1 MKKIVL
7 IMTVTVLSLI
17 PPLSK
22 FSHQEDK
29 DKRIS
34 YGNSFILVKFH
45 KDVDDGKKF
54 YLKPADLQSRHIRKI
69 LKHYEVESMQA
80 VYRNRYSKDGKLIP
94 NKKYADAT
102 STFRYIMSND
112 STRAKEIAFLL
123 QKEKGV
129 LLAIPES
136 PITINYFVEPDDTAY
151 GSQWYLNSEDY
162 PSADIDAE
170 KAWNIHVGRNDVIVA
185 VCDGGIDYTHDDL
198 DPGDRSRIIAGYD
211 TGSGDNDP
219 MDDLPDHTSLS
230 YAGHGT
236 SVAGIIG
243 AITNN
248 NNDISGIM
256 WNCKIMPVK
265 MVGSGTIKFPFAG
278 TVVDFSTTAL
288 PGDVADAIDFA
299 VNNDANII
307 NLSYGFKDL
316 GWPIGDIILRWPH
329 VYEAILNAY
338 NNNVVVVAAMGN
350 EYTDGNPVEYP
361 AGFGLE
367 VIAVGNTNE
376 ALQRSSTSNTGQHI
390 DLAAPGSS
398 ILTTKRGG
406 GTVTSGGTSMSAP
419 IVSGISG
426 LLLSQGK
433 DRNMNLTNDDIRH
446 ILEITADDITPPGF
460 DEETGYG
467 KVNAYNALSLID
479 EPNTLVHGTSIGGQ
493 SVYQATLN
501 WVYIGQRWNLASGVY
516 YGVKRYQIT
525 KHIEFDVPFC
535 SAPEVWIRERESISI
550 SAANPNIGYP
560 WAEITNITQTGF
572 DVKYYAFFIQY
583 NLLGQTINKWIPSQ
597 PAATKIEY
605 TAVGVP
611 NIAATAGPITGPS
624 IVCSPGVFTV
634 QNLPPGCSITWNPGP
649 YLTMT
654 SQQGSNP
661 CTFAANGSGASWVEA
676 TITSSTCGSKVLPK
690 LNFWVGAPPYPVITS
705 NQPYTIYVSGDIVLN
720 DTNVETYG
728 GLVQYFQWTWNSDD
742 VCCLYDMTAGYQMFY
757 GAFPGTVRIRTKVQ
771 NTCGSTDWSEPVFVE
786 VIEEGFFM
794 FPNPAS
800 DNVQVTIPYEPGQ
813 ETKLFTVRIFNI
825 YGVQVYSSKKSGN
838 KFDLSISTLQ
848 NGIYIVEVYDGKSAK
863 RKQLA
868 VKRN

>member
-1 MKKIVL
+1 M
-7 IMTVTVLSLI
+7 
-17 PPLSK
+17 
-22 FSHQEDK
+22 
-29 DKRIS
+29 
-34 YGNSFILVKFH
+34 
-45 KDVDDGKKF
+45 
-54 YLKPADLQSRHIRKI
+54 
-69 LKHYEVESMQA
+69 
-80 VYRNRYSKDGKLIP
+80 
-94 NKKYADAT
+94 
-102 STFRYIMSND
+102 
-112 STRAKEIAFLL
+112 
-123 QKEKGV
+123 
-129 LLAIPES
+129 
-136 PITINYFVEPDDTAY
+136 
-151 GSQWYLNSEDY
+151 
-162 PSADIDAE
+162 
-170 KAWNIHVGRNDVIVA
+170 
-185 VCDGGIDYTHDDL
+185 
-198 DPGDRSRIIAGYD
+198 
-211 TGSGDNDP
+211 
-219 MDDLPDHTSLS
+219 
-230 YAGHGT
+230 
-236 SVAGIIG
+236 
-243 AITNN
+243 
-248 NNDISGIM
+248 
-256 WNCKIMPVK
+256 
-265 MVGSGTIKFPFAG
+265 
-278 TVVDFSTTAL
+278 
-288 PGDVADAIDFA
+288 
-299 VNNDANII
+299 NNDANVI

-350 EYTDGNPVEYP
+350 EYNDGNPVEYP

-376 ALQRSSTSNTGQHI
+376 ALQRSSSSNTGQHI
-390 DLAAPGSS
+390 DLSAPGSS

-426 LLLSQGK
+426 LLISQGK

-460 DEETGYG
+460 DQETGYG

-535 SAPEVWIRERESISI
+535 SSPEVWIRERESISI

-597 PAATKIEY
+597 PAETKIEY

-611 NIAATAGPITGPS
+611 NIAAAAGPITGPS

-634 QNLPPGCSITWNPGP
+634 QNLSPGCSITWNPGP

-676 TITSSTCGSKVLPK
+676 TITDSTCGSTTLPK
-690 LNFWVGAPPYPVITS
+690 SYVQVNPSYSFISTDYDQDCNTVTLTTNLPSYTSVTWNASSNFLIDGYYPPLSKQGNSIMVTS
-705 NQPYTIYVSGDIVLN
+705 TDGNGGSVYGTTSLGCSVTPYTSFCPCQSWSGASITWIWACPSPGEPLIAEVSPLHPDATEYKWYIGDQFFETTYDGYLQTYNWPCTSEMPHLYVTGVTSCGHTELIDGGEFFPACGGN
-720 DTNVETYG
+720 RSSSNVI
-728 GLVQYFQWTWNSDD
+728 
-742 VCCLYDMTAGYQMFY
+742 LY
-757 GAFPGTVRIRTKVQ
+757 
-771 NTCGSTDWSEPVFVE
+771 
-786 VIEEGFFM
+786 
-794 FPNPAS
+794 PNPAS
-800 DNVQVTIPYEPGQ
+800 SEVTITLEEKQSPINLISSEILINTLSEITQ
-813 ETKLFTVRIFNI
+813 VKLIDKTGMTRKLMNF
-825 YGVQVYSSKKSGN
+825 
-838 KFDLSISTLQ
+838 
-848 NGIYIVEVYDGKSAK
+848 GKSTTNVSL
-863 RKQLA
+863 QLSEFQSGVYYFDVA
-868 VKRN
+868 DGDRHVIKPLIIKK